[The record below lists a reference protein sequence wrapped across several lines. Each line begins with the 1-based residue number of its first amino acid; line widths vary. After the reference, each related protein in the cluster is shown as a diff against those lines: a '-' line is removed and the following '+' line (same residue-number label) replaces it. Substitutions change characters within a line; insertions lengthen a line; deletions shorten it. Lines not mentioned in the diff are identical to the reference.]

1 MVTSYSGE
9 FEVKNALGILSISS
23 ERESCRE
30 SYNSTNSV
38 CSPNS
43 NLSSNYQNYP
53 KKKEVK

>member
-9 FEVKNALGILSISS
+9 FEVKNAIGILSISS

-53 KKKEVK
+53 KKKKK

>member
-9 FEVKNALGILSISS
+9 FEVKNAIGILSS

-38 CSPNS
+38 CSPSS

-53 KKKEVK
+53 KKKKK